1 MKHDEKIAIVT
12 GASTGIGRSIALMLA
27 KNGISVVLIARREK
41 KLEETKA
48 MIEEADGKA
57 YVFRADLSEV
67 DSIRRFSAG
76 IKRRFPKVDFI
87 INVAGI
93 WHGKDEVYANCDF
106 EKFPEKVILDTYNV
120 GITAPTLLSRA
131 FIPMMGRGSKIVN
144 ISGTFA
150 DGAKGWL
157 PYYVSKRAIEDLTIG
172 LSKELEDE
180 GIAVNCISPADTAT
194 EEYKKYFPEYI
205 KDANDPIAIAKFVAY
220 LCLQKEDSTGKVW
233 VIKKGK
239 KPYIGF
245 HN

>member
-1 MKHDEKIAIVT
+1 MKLDKIAIVT
-12 GASTGIGRSIALMLA
+12 GGSTGIGRAIALMLA
-27 KNGISVVLIARREK
+27 KKGISVVLIARRLK
-41 KLEETKA
+41 KLAETKA
-48 MIEEADGKA
+48 LIEDEGGEAF
-57 YVFRADLSEV
+57 VFGADLSEV
-67 DSIRRFSAG
+67 ASIRRLITG
-76 IKRRFPKVDFI
+76 IKRRFPKIDFI
-87 INVAGI
+87 VNVAGI
-93 WHGKDEVYANCDF
+93 WHGKDKVYADCDF

-131 FIPMMGRGSKIVN
+131 FIPLMGKGSKIVN

-157 PYYVSKRAIEDLTIG
+157 PYYVSKRAIEDLTVG
-172 LSKELEDE
+172 LAQELEE
-180 GIAVNCISPADTAT
+180 RGIAVNCISPADTAT
-194 EEYKKYFPEYI
+194 EEYKKYFPEYV

-239 KPYIGF
+239 KPYLGF